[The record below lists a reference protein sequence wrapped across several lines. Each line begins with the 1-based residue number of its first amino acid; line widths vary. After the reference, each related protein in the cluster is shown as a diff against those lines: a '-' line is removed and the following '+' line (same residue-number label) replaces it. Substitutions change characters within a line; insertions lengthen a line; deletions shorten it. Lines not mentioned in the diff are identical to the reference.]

1 MKLLS
6 PKVKSNETVF
16 VPLWSDFFTGYYE
29 CCGGRGFIHIIC
41 MLMLGLKICSEK
53 GKSIL

>member
-29 CCGGRGFIHIIC
+29 GCGGERVYPYNLHVNAWSKN
-41 MLMLGLKICSEK
+41 ML
-53 GKSIL
+53 